1 VSRQQITCS
10 DLTTSAFPEQK
21 YHFFSK
27 LFNSCFLLYFPAVC
41 FGCFKRK
48 PLANMCKHTPNPFAE
63 VPWYFGIGEQSG
75 GKLTASLLIYVKVW
89 NRDISSLHPLKILV
103 RSNSQHSLFLHQE
116 GVFFAVVRLFLPHGI
131 IFKIVLY
138 WSHCFILL
146 ANWIIFY
153 LFLLLTIIYSSPP
166 KPSRRREG
174 KYVDLHHLWLLN
186 GLTAVIWKNIYIGK
200 RIVRRQ

>member
-1 VSRQQITCS
+1 MSRQQITCS

-27 LFNSCFLLYFPAVC
+27 LFNSYFLLYFPAVC

-116 GVFFAVVRLFLPHGI
+116 GFFF
-131 IFKIVLY
+131 
-138 WSHCFILL
+138 
-146 ANWIIFY
+146 
-153 LFLLLTIIYSSPP
+153 FLLLFVCFCHMALYLRLYST
-166 KPSRRREG
+166 G
-174 KYVDLHHLWLLN
+174 V
-186 GLTAVIWKNIYIGK
+186 TALFCLPTELFFIFSCS
-200 RIVRRQ
+200 